1 MSVLDP
7 EGAVM
12 QENERVAE
20 LAQWFKAA
28 TSVVVLTGAGMSAE
42 SGIPT
47 FRDTQNSLWSQ
58 FDPEDLATARAYQND
73 KALVWGWYVWR
84 MAMVRA
90 AQPNRGHEDLAEL
103 AAIKP
108 GLSIITQNVDDLH
121 ERAGSKEVVHL
132 HGSLFASRCF
142 ACGRAHEEVHIPP
155 DAAEK
160 PSLHLM
166 PPCCSHCGGYVRPGV
181 VWFGERLPQLAW
193 REAERLVAGC
203 DLLVAIGTSG
213 LVFPAASLPGVAKQR
228 GAKVVEINPAG
239 TQLSDQADLSLRC
252 TTGEALAGLLA
263 ALKA

>member
-1 MSVLDP
+1 MEQEGKLVLASDQ
-7 EGAVM
+7 A
-12 QENERVAE
+12 AE

-28 TSVVVLTGAGMSAE
+28 QSVVLLTGAGMSAE

-47 FRDTQNSLWSQ
+47 FRDAQNGLWSR

-90 AQPNRGHEDLAEL
+90 AQPHAGHQALAEL

-121 ERAGSKEVVHL
+121 ERAGSKEIVHL

-142 ACGRAHEEVHIPP
+142 ACGRPHEDVHIPP

-166 PPCCSHCGGYVRPGV
+166 PPRCTHCGGYVRPGV
-181 VWFGERLPQLAW
+181 VWFGERLPELAW
-193 REAERLVAGC
+193 RKAERLVAGC

-213 LVFPAASLPGVAKQR
+213 LVFPAASLPGAAKQR
-228 GAKVVEINPAG
+228 GAKVVEINPTR
-239 TQLSDQADLSLRC
+239 TQLSDEADLSLRC
-252 TTGEALAGLLA
+252 TAGAALSMLVA